1 MDYSEKLEGKIRINE
16 VKKISQN
23 DFQEEEIKIIRNK
36 ENEALNM
43 FHVKQ

>member
-1 MDYSEKLEGKIRINE
+1 LHFMGYSD
-16 VKKISQN
+16 SS
-23 DFQEEEIKIIRNK
+23 EEEIKIMRNK